1 MTNSDC
7 QDSAGPYSREQ
18 VMAKKNPCSPTV
30 LSSIEG
36 MVIDMETP
44 EDLFSGLA
52 LREGF
57 APDNILFFRRT
68 HTSDFRPE
76 GVSNNFHHRF
86 ELVIV
91 LKKEGPARIGN
102 HTHILYPGEATLIFP
117 NQFHHYMDVKEGELL
132 WLFITFEL
140 GKRDPIRDL
149 QDRPRILDKATLE
162 SVQRVISLKSSM
174 ENRDGEHI
182 LELSHELSRILRRM
196 TELPVI
202 PEERRNI
209 HSTDDARDVIL
220 ERINSIVRE
229 NLHRQITIADLAGEL
244 GYSVSYLR
252 AIFRDR
258 LGVSLGKYIR
268 ESRLSRAAQLL
279 QTEEMSVTEVAEAT
293 GFESLFAF
301 SRAFKNAYGV
311 SPKAYSKLVNR
322 PG

>member
-1 MTNSDC
+1 MAPCTNIPE
-7 QDSAGPYSREQ
+7 SALDQIHEAMRGLEPP
-18 VMAKKNPCSPTV
+18 K
-30 LSSIEG
+30 
-36 MVIDMETP
+36 
-44 EDLFSGLA
+44 DLFSGLA
-52 LREGF
+52 LKNAF

-91 LKKEGPARIGN
+91 IRKEGPARIGN
-102 HTHILYPGEATLIFP
+102 HSHVLTPGEGILIFP
-117 NQFHHYMDVKEGELL
+117 NQFHHYMDVEEGDLE

-140 GKRDPIRDL
+140 GNAELIETLR
-149 QDRPRILDKATLE
+149 DRPRIFDKETLE
-162 SVQRVISLKSSM
+162 LLESIIRCQGRM
-174 ENRDGEHI
+174 ENGGADHI
-182 LELSHELSRILRRM
+182 LEISFDLSRILM
-196 TELPVI
+196 NMVSLPVI
-202 PEERRNI
+202 PGNRRNI
-209 HSTDDARDVIL
+209 HGTDDVRDVIL

-229 NLHRQITIADLAGEL
+229 NLDRQITIADLAEET

-258 LGVSLGKYIR
+258 LGASLGKYIR

-279 QTEEMSVTEVAEAT
+279 QSGRMRVTEVAGKT
-293 GFESLFAF
+293 GFDSLFAF

-322 PG
+322 KG